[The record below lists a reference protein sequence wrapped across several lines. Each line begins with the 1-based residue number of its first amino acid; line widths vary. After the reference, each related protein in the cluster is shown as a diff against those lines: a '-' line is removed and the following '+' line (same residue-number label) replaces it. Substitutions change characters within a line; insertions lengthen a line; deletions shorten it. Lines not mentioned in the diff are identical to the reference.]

1 MMAISVLFKEFGISD
16 TFSGLAAT
24 LATWRARERQ
34 RRDLARLD
42 ARLRRDIGVTAEDV
56 AVERNKSI
64 WQA

>member
-1 MMAISVLFKEFGISD
+1 MMAISVLFKQFGVSD
-16 TFSGLAAT
+16 TFSEVAGT

-34 RRDLARLD
+34 RRELARLD

-56 AVERNKSI
+56 EAERNKPI